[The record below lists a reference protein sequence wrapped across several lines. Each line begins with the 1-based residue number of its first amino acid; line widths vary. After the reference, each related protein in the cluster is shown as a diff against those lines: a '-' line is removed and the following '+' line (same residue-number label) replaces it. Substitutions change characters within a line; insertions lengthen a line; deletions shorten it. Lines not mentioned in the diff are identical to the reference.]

1 MDDEKYANE
10 LLEEARAYFPLLFK
24 KVASYRVYAP
34 MALLIELPDGKVFL
48 FDSLN
53 QTTTRLPDN
62 DNNMTKEQTGRVFGI
77 LLRRVMAQKGFTQIG
92 LAEATGLRQCQICN
106 YTYGRSVP
114 SYYAFDKI
122 VRALGCSA
130 EDLRYVK

>member
-1 MDDEKYANE
+1 MDDEKYADE
-10 LLEEARAYFPLLFK
+10 LFEEARVYFPLLFK
-24 KVASYRVYAP
+24 KVACYRVYAP
-34 MALLIELPDGKVFL
+34 MALLIELPDGKTFL

-53 QTTTRLPDN
+53 QTTTRMPDDAN
-62 DNNMTKEQTGRVFGI
+62 SMTKEQTGRVFGI
-77 LLRRVMAQKGFTQIG
+77 LLRRAMARKGFTQMD
-92 LAEATGLRQCQICN
+92 LAEATGLRQYQICN
-106 YTYGRSVP
+106 YTYGRSSP

>member
-1 MDDEKYANE
+1 MDDEQYANE
-10 LLEEARAYFPLLFK
+10 LLKEARTYFPLLFK

-34 MALLIELPDGKVFL
+34 MALLIELPDRKVFL

-53 QTTTRLPDN
+53 QTNT
-62 DNNMTKEQTGRVFGI
+62 RVFGI